1 MNSFNVSTL
10 VCAASFNARIAQA
23 RSRFV
28 DGAKGEHA

>member
-1 MNSFNVSTL
+1 MSFNVFTS
-10 VCAASFNARIAQA
+10 VCTAGFNVRIAQA